1 MNKSKGGKLPMSQK
15 KNEVSDLFIEDD
27 SILALDPEIAR
38 EIESKGFAFRWI
50 NAGKYRAGGNFHKSG
65 WRAYRRETK
74 KDESPGS
81 LDFNYGTSPE
91 GYIIRNDLLLAVKP
105 KEAHER
111 KLARVRQKAEMMAGV
126 EKRRAS
132 ELREHMKNNGLGT
145 KVFEGYEGN
154 GDGSDDE

>member
-1 MNKSKGGKLPMSQK
+1 MSKQVKSGKIPLSSK
-15 KNEVSDLFIEDD
+15 KNEASDLFIEEE
-27 SILALDPEIAR
+27 SILSLDPEIKR
-38 EIESKGFAFRWI
+38 EIESQGLAFRWI

-65 WRAYRRETK
+65 WRAYRRKAGETQ
-74 KDESPGS
+74 GS

-105 KEAHER
+105 VEAHER
-111 KLARVRQKAEMMAGV
+111 KLAQVRQKAEMMAGV
-126 EKRRAS
+126 EKRRAA
-132 ELREHMKNNGLGT
+132 ELKEHMKAAGLGT